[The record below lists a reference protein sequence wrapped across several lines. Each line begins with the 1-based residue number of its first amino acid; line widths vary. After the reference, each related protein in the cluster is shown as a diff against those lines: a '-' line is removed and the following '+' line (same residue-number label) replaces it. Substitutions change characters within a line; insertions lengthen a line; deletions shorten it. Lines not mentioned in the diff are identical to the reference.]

1 MRTFIAFLCG
11 CRKSA
16 RQKTRIIACLGFL
29 TTLSVATWPQAAGPS
44 ALAEIAQPPTAPP
57 DAARQAAQPKVP
69 LPPSVVDL
77 REDRLRQFFVGKTLY
92 LRGGYLDNT
101 LNFDEHGR
109 LIGHSP
115 QGSYTLSA
123 IQITRVRLSKHKA
136 EFEGQRYALHF
147 VGSLPYSDPMEA
159 ADRIKITPKKKVVKI
174 SLDRE
179 QTEKAKKSKKDQHKG
194 ALIPVNAPPIDS
206 ANSSASP
213 FVDGSASPNQKSA
226 QPSPAEL
233 KHTPTVASEA
243 HAAGVLQQ
251 ALDRV
256 FAQGI
261 DERMIADLP
270 DFWKL
275 YFEAAA
281 AKTDYRPAD
290 PGIFRQTTVD
300 QRARLLSKVDPPSNE
315 YAQAN
320 NVAGIAM
327 YHAVIGPDGV
337 PKEIVAGRPIGF
349 GLDESA
355 VAIIRKA
362 TFQPAIKDGK
372 PVPVWLDLVVQFR
385 IYSKR
390 TSASA
395 TEQALDKAPEPVLP
409 GPYSLQPLM
418 PVQQ

>member
-275 YFEAAA
+275 YFMAAA